1 MLIGLALIMNVGS
14 VAAATS
20 TGLTTQT
27 KSVNGGALA
36 TNSSTKNL
44 VSTTSTKTLTS
55 QTSTKTTVSL
65 NTYGLTYAQIKD
77 GQYRAQKFYNLNLRL
92 PNYVSFG
99 TTKVPI
105 SSFQQILA
113 SKGLKIYTYTPHDIW
128 YTVKN
133 LVYDHQDTGYTCGPS
148 SLKMELSAY
157 GMNLNEMGLASY
169 AGTNSNTGTTHSG
182 LISAVSKVNTK
193 YGTHFRAWDTTFTA
207 VGWPGLYR
215 YITHGTP
222 VILHIKSFLSANS
235 GHYVV
240 LMGLNLK
247 LRLAKLAD
255 PSYGYRIIS
264 FDALKS
270 RMNWA
275 VSTGRTSE
283 PVLIVTKS

>member
-14 VAAATS
+14 AAAATS

-36 TNSSTKNL
+36 TSSSTRNL
-44 VSTTSTKTLTS
+44 VSTTST
-55 QTSTKTTVSL
+55 STKTTVSV
-65 NTYGLTYAQIKD
+65 NSYRLTYAQIKD

-99 TTKVPI
+99 TTKIPI
-105 SSFQQILA
+105 ASFQKILA
-113 SKGLKIYTYTPHDIW
+113 SKRLKIYTHTYPDVW
-128 YTVKN
+128 YTVNN

-157 GMNLNEMGLASY
+157 GMDLNEMGLASY
-169 AGTNSNTGTTHSG
+169 AGSNSNTGTTHSG
-182 LISAVSKVNTK
+182 LIAAVNKVNTQ
-193 YGTHFRAWDTTFTA
+193 YGTHFKAWDTTFTA
-207 VGWPGLYR
+207 LGWPGLYK
-215 YITHGTP
+215 YISHSNP
-222 VILHIKSFLSANS
+222 VMLHIKSFLNANS

-247 LRLAKLAD
+247 LKLAKLAD

-283 PVLIVTKS
+283 PVFIVTKS